1 MAQDYSFDVVSQFAR
16 QELVNAVNQ
25 AQREIAT
32 RYDFKDTGATIELN
46 EKEINLHGPSD
57 FKMKAMLDVLQS
69 KLVKRQ
75 LSLKILKPGP
85 IEPAAKG
92 TVRQKIELQEG
103 IADELARELVKQI
116 KQVSPKVQPRIQGDA
131 IRVSSREKDL
141 LQQVIQA
148 LKASEGAVPLQ
159 FINYRC
165 VMDPDPELYALA
177 ERVGKGLRTRQQ
189 TVAVAESCTGGLLGG
204 ALTDVPGSSS
214 YFLGGLIAYAD
225 QVKLVQLGVPASTL
239 KTHGAV
245 SAETAAAMAEGVRRL
260 LRSGLGVSITGVA
273 GPAAED
279 NKPAG
284 LTFIGLADSKTTTHR
299 LQWQGHRWE
308 NRRRS
313 VLAALELLVRALEGM
328 SCQ

>member
-1 MAQDYSFDVVSQFAR
+1 MAQDYSFDVVSQFDR

-32 RYDFKDTGATIELN
+32 RYDFKDTGATIELG

-103 IADELARELVKQI
+103 IADELAREMVKQI

-148 LKASEGAVPLQ
+148 LKASEGPVPLQ
-159 FINYRC
+159 FINYR
-165 VMDPDPELYALA
+165 
-177 ERVGKGLRTRQQ
+177 
-189 TVAVAESCTGGLLGG
+189 
-204 ALTDVPGSSS
+204 
-214 YFLGGLIAYAD
+214 
-225 QVKLVQLGVPASTL
+225 
-239 KTHGAV
+239 
-245 SAETAAAMAEGVRRL
+245 
-260 LRSGLGVSITGVA
+260 
-273 GPAAED
+273 
-279 NKPAG
+279 
-284 LTFIGLADSKTTTHR
+284 
-299 LQWQGHRWE
+299 
-308 NRRRS
+308 
-313 VLAALELLVRALEGM
+313 
-328 SCQ
+328 